1 MSLVRD
7 CYVCKLTGKT
17 MVPDSIKCL
26 WEIKGDDMNIVI
38 RLEKFGQNLKK
49 IDDCRSG
56 RSSWTKGE
64 LIVKKVR
71 VVRVN
76 ALILFRDF
84 GAI

>member
-1 MSLVRD
+1 
-7 CYVCKLTGKT
+7 
-17 MVPDSIKCL
+17 
-26 WEIKGDDMNIVI
+26 MNIVI
-38 RLEKFGQNLKK
+38 RLEKLGQNLKK

-76 ALILFRDF
+76 ENTELTKLANRQCTLKIQRRHLI
-84 GAI
+84 